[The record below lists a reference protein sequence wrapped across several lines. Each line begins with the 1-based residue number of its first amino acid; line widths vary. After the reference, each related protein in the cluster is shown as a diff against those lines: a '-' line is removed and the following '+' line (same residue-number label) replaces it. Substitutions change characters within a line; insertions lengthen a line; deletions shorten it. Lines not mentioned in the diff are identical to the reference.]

1 MTGTT
6 DSVPRAPSHRWAD
19 LQDRLLSAAVLIPIA
34 AVAIYLGGLAI
45 ALMVAAMLAG
55 AYHEWERMLSGGRYD
70 WRGRVLTGL
79 LTLIPIAYVAADFWA
94 GLLMLA
100 LTVGFAIIAVEPAKL
115 ARYRIPGAAFL
126 GFAGLAFLAIRGT
139 ETPDLAHVVLSGP
152 SAAGVWV
159 SAFLAAVIWLT
170 DSGAFFAGRLV
181 GGAKLSPDI
190 SPSKTWAGAIGG
202 LAVATAG
209 GLVVWWLATDSPLW
223 IGLAIGAMVSVLA
236 QLGDLAESAI
246 KRRFMVKDSGDIFP
260 GHGGV
265 LDRIDSFTVGGI
277 GLFIIGTAH
286 AGLDAVSAGVLY
298 W

>member
-1 MTGTT
+1 M
-6 DSVPRAPSHRWAD
+6 PRAPSARWAD

-34 AVAIYLGGLAI
+34 AIAIYLGGLAI

-55 AYHEWERMLSGGRYD
+55 AYHEWERMLSGGRFD
-70 WRGRVLTGL
+70 WRGRALTGL
-79 LTLIPIAYVAADFWA
+79 LALVPIAYVAAGFWA
-94 GLLMLA
+94 GVVMLV
-100 LTVGFAIIAVEPAKL
+100 LTVGFAGIALEPERL
-115 ARYRIPGAAFL
+115 ARYRVPGVAFL
-126 GFAGLAFLAIRGT
+126 GFAGLALLAIRGS
-139 ETPDLAHVVLSGP
+139 ETPNLAHMVLSGP

-159 SAFLAAVIWLT
+159 GAFLAAVIWLT
-170 DSGAFFAGRLV
+170 DSGAFFTGRLV

-202 LAVATAG
+202 LVVATAG
-209 GLVVWWLATDSPLW
+209 GVVVWWLVTDSPLW
-223 IGLAIGAMVSVLA
+223 VGLAIGAMVSVLA

-277 GLFIIGTAH
+277 GLFMIGTAH
-286 AGLDAVSAGVLY
+286 AGLDAVAAGVLY

>member
-1 MTGTT
+1 MTEGA
-6 DSVPRAPSHRWAD
+6 DSVPRAPSPRWAD

-34 AVAIYLGGLAI
+34 IVAIYLGGIAI
-45 ALMVAAMLAG
+45 ALLVAAMLAG

-79 LTLIPIAYVAADFWA
+79 LTLVPIAYLAAGFWA
-94 GLLMLA
+94 GLAMLA
-100 LTVGFAIIAVEPAKL
+100 FAVGVAIVAVEAERL
-115 ARYRIPGAAFL
+115 YRYRVPGAAFL
-126 GFAGLAFLAIRGT
+126 GFAGLAFLAIRGS
-139 ETPDLAHVVLSGP
+139 ETPDFAHVVLTGAA
-152 SAAGVWV
+152 AAGIWV
-159 SAFLAAVIWLT
+159 GAFLAVVIWLT
-170 DSGAFFAGRLV
+170 DSGAFFTGRLV

-209 GLVVWWLATDSPLW
+209 GLAIWWLATDSPLW
-223 IGLAIGAMVSVLA
+223 IGLAIGAMVSVSA

-277 GLFIIGTAH
+277 GLFIIGAAH
-286 AGLDAVSAGVLY
+286 AGLDAVAAGVLY